1 MAKIQLAKKTVAHAH
16 AKCQLWTAQA
26 GGRADGETERWTDD
40 QTISQRPSTGPET
53 QRCRQG
59 EVSLLLLLL
68 RIDSFMF
75 SLSAENQYFSYFL
88 SYFFRFFVLF
98 VIVFEA
104 SFRVWASVIISLRVV
119 APSDSHFSQRTG
131 QDWLAASCLFEK
143 CFWNFNKLV
152 ALNGLAH
159 LLGAPR
165 CSLLSDKGV
174 GGTLREAVSQLIDF
188 KVCVFVSI
196 EGDSIGTLVSGVYLA
211 IIYSVFSQLVLRLH
225 KLLNCVRWKL
235 R

>member
-1 MAKIQLAKKTVAHAH
+1 MHATFAFRHTKLCTNARKRVKITFDFYSYTIYIVVFVVFVDSYDFTLAAATRGSAPASASVPNVLMAKIQLAKKTVAHAH

-26 GGRADGETERWTDD
+26 GGRADGETERRTDD

-131 QDWLAASCLFEK
+131 QD
-143 CFWNFNKLV
+143 
-152 ALNGLAH
+152 
-159 LLGAPR
+159 
-165 CSLLSDKGV
+165 
-174 GGTLREAVSQLIDF
+174 
-188 KVCVFVSI
+188 
-196 EGDSIGTLVSGVYLA
+196 
-211 IIYSVFSQLVLRLH
+211 
-225 KLLNCVRWKL
+225 
-235 R
+235 